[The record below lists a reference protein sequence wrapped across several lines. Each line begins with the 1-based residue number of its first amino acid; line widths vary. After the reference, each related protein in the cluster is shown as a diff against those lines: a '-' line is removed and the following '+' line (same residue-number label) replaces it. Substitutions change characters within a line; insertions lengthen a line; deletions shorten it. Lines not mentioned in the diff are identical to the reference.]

1 MNTKI
6 KMTLLEGLINDRI
19 KNAYE
24 DILLTAALQIKDGV
38 SIELIRSR
46 ESFQTVDL
54 DNAAAFDEY
63 VDRWSAANDAFLNC
77 HQFTKVEL

>member
-1 MNTKI
+1 M

-63 VDRWSAANDAFLNC
+63 VDRWSTANDAFLKC

>member
-1 MNTKI
+1 MSTKI

-24 DILLTAALQIKDGV
+24 DILLTAALQINDGV

-46 ESFQTVDL
+46 EGFENVDL

-63 VDRWSAANDAFLNC
+63 VDRWSAADDAFLKC